1 MTLGE
6 ALFIA
11 REIVEEVATNI
22 SDNRVKEAAEVLQYA
37 IDNFLEECRFLC
49 EGEEAI
55 LREITLLPELSYR
68 DIVWCKCE
76 WENEEEKDRY
86 SYEFYYGDDHIE
98 DYWQELEEV
107 RRWKY
112 DE

>member
-1 MTLGE
+1 MNM
-6 ALFIA
+6 
-11 REIVEEVATNI
+11 IVRDSKVFLIIPGDDLPELENSIGMAV
-22 SDNRVKEAAEVLQYA
+22 S
-37 IDNFLEECRFLC
+37 NFLEEIRFLC
-49 EGEEAI
+49 QGQECI

-76 WENEEEKDRY
+76 WENEEEKDGY

-107 RRWKY
+107 RRWRN
-112 DE
+112 EP